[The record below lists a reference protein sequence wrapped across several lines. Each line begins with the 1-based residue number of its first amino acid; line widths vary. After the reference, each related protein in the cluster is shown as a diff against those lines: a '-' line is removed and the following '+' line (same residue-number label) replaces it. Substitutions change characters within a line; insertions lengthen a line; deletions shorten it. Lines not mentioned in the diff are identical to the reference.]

1 MVKITLAKWT
11 NPNSGKSS
19 FATELCKYN
28 CHRISRERYFK
39 HKKALW
45 SLTLKRRS
53 QTIHII
59 LHLAH
64 ITSTTPL
71 LLLLQKWK
79 VPTNEHCD
87 STPTFLTPNPGL
99 ILHLLHLNK
108 LKCWANLGF
117 TTLAVIYKCK

>member
-28 CHRISRERYFK
+28 CHRISREQYFK

-59 LHLAH
+59 L
-64 ITSTTPL
+64 
-71 LLLLQKWK
+71 Q
-79 VPTNEHCD
+79 
-87 STPTFLTPNPGL
+87 TFSSHNYAAT
-99 ILHLLHLNK
+99 
-108 LKCWANLGF
+108 A
-117 TTLAVIYKCK
+117 TATEM